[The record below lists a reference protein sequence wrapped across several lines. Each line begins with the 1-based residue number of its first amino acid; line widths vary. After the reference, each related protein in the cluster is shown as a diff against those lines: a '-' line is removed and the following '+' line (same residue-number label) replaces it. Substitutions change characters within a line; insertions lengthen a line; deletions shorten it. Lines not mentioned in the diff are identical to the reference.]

1 MKREE
6 ATLRTK
12 TALSAA
18 LKRRMAQK
26 PLSKITVSEIIA
38 DCDVN
43 RKTFYYHFTDIYDL
57 LKWTLEQEAVEVVR
71 HFDLL
76 VDYEEAVQF
85 VIGYVTSNAHILNC
99 AYDTLGRD
107 EMRRFLYQDFVSVAR
122 GLVDSCERDC
132 GLSVEDDFK
141 DFICSLLTEGVAG
154 LLVRTFKEGAVPPR
168 ETVARHVAVVIDSL
182 PDLLRRAPQ
191 KAAL

>member
-26 PLSKITVSEIIA
+26 PLGKITVSEIIA

-43 RKTFYYHFTDIYDL
+43 RKTFYYHFADIYDL
-57 LKWTLEQEAVEVVR
+57 LKWTLEHEAVEVIR
-71 HFDLL
+71 QFDLL

-107 EMRRFLYQDFVSVAR
+107 EMRRFLYRDFISVAR
-122 GLVDSCERDC
+122 TLVEGCERDC
-132 GLSVEDDFK
+132 GISVEDGFK
-141 DFICSLLTEGVAG
+141 GFICAFLAEGVAG
-154 LLVRTFKEGAVPPR
+154 LLVNAFKEGAVPPR
-168 ETVARHVAVVIDSL
+168 EKVARNVSVITDSL